1 MSDLIAIVYPNAQR
15 AHIVLSAVQRLEQA
29 HLIDLEDAVVVTKDE
44 DDKIRLHQT
53 INMTTRG
60 ALGGAFWGSLI
71 GLLLLNPLLGIA
83 TGAVA
88 GAAGGALT
96 DFGISDKFMKSLAET
111 MGRETSAIFVLL
123 RRATADKLERE
134 LAAYG
139 GRVLHTS
146 LSTEDEERLRVALS
160 GAPAVGTLPTVAN
173 AVSLPPT

>member
-1 MSDLIAIVYPNAQR
+1 MTNLIAIVYPNMQR
-15 AHIVLSAVQRLEQA
+15 AHVVLAAVQRLEQA
-29 HLIDLEDAVVVTKDE
+29 HLIDLADAVVVTKDE

-60 ALGGAFWGSLI
+60 AVGGAFWGSLI
-71 GLLLLNPLLGIA
+71 GLLLLNPLLGMA

-123 RRATADKLERE
+123 RRATVDKLERE
-134 LAAYG
+134 LAAFG

-146 LSTEDEERLRVALS
+146 LSAADEERLRIALS
-160 GAPAVGTLPTVAN
+160 GAPAVGTLPA
-173 AVSLPPT
+173 AAHPVSLPSM